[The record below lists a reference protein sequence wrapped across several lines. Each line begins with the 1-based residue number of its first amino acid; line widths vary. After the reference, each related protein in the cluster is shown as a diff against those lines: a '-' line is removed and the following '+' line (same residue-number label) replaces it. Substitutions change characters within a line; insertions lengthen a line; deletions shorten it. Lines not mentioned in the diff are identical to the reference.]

1 MADIR
6 QVEIKI
12 VGDKKKET
20 VSQKVSDPTQGAKD
34 DEDEEDEDSAD
45 TSTAK
50 LFTSAYLVS
59 KAKDVTRDV
68 LQETDYFIQ
77 RHFQLAD
84 DYQGQRSYTVA
95 KNVVLKSVSIGTSAI
110 AAASTLG
117 PVGAVIAVGAAVAS
131 TAVDVANNYINQAD
145 TIRKMDA
152 QLSYTRVRAGYSLTA
167 GSVGEDK

>member
-12 VGDKKKET
+12 VGSTSPGGGGDIPGGDNLPGEDDSSDFS
-20 VSQKVSDPTQGAKD
+20 VAKV
-34 DEDEEDEDSAD
+34 
-45 TSTAK
+45 
-50 LFTSAYLVS
+50 FTTAYLVS
-59 KAKDVTRDV
+59 KAKDVTQDV

-84 DYQGQRSYTVA
+84 DYQGQRSYVRA
-95 KNVVLKSVSIGTSAI
+95 KNVILKSVSIGTSGV
-110 AAASTLG
+110 AAFATLG
-117 PVGAVIAVGAAVAS
+117 PAGAAVAVGI
-131 TAVDVANNYINQAD
+131 AVSSVVVDIANNYIDQAD

-167 GSVGEDK
+167 GSVGEDR